1 MDISTLYYFS
11 EVIKDMN
18 ITKTAHRLYMSQ
30 QTLSNHILRLEEYYG
45 IKLFNRKPS
54 LSLTYAG
61 ELVLE
66 FANNLYR
73 EEKNLIDKITD
84 IKQQEKGIIF
94 FGASTLRM
102 SSFLPNVLPKFSEN
116 FPKVEI
122 RITDTNS
129 KMLEQYVIKGEV
141 DLAIAISVDNPDIS
155 KTHLMSDQIYL
166 CIADNL
172 LEKYYNND
180 AEELK
185 LKSYGG
191 ADLKNFSKL
200 PFCMLN
206 NRLGQNIWKCFEE
219 AGFTPKTYTIS
230 SYLQIGTSIGFQGVA
245 ACFATRTSLLNLKGN
260 IPKNIN
266 VFPLN
271 YKSKHLV
278 QEIFL
283 IYRKDRYLS
292 SYMQN
297 FIELTQEYFNEI
309 KQLSIRQIINSNY

>member
-11 EVIKDMN
+11 EVVKDMN
-18 ITKTAHRLYMSQ
+18 ITKTAGRLYMSQ

-45 IKLFNRKPS
+45 VKLLERKPS

-61 ELVLE
+61 ELVLN
-66 FANNLYR
+66 FANELYR
-73 EEKNLIDKITD
+73 EEKNLMDKLTD
-84 IKQQEKGIIF
+84 IKQQEKGVIF

-102 SSFLPNVLPKFSEN
+102 SSCLPNILPKFSEN
-116 FPKVEI
+116 YPKVEV

-129 KMLEQYVIKGEV
+129 KMLEQYVAKGDI
-141 DLAIAISVDNPDIS
+141 DLAIAISIDNPSIS
-155 KTHLMSDQIYL
+155 KIRLMSDQVYL
-166 CIADNL
+166 CIADSL
-172 LEKYYNND
+172 LEKYYKD
-180 AEELK
+180 DIKELK
-185 LKSYGG
+185 LKSYKG

-200 PFCMLN
+200 PFCMLDN
-206 NRLGQNIWKCFEE
+206 YLGQNIWKCFEE
-219 AGFTPKTYTIS
+219 AGFVPQIYTTS

-271 YKSKHLV
+271 YNSKHFM

-283 IYRKDRYLS
+283 IHRKDRYFTA
-292 SYMQN
+292 YMLN
-297 FIELTQEYFNEI
+297 FINLIKEYFNNIEQLSI
-309 KQLSIRQIINSNY
+309 KQLIDSNY